1 MSTGTIDQV
10 QKQQSARRDEN
21 RSKKSESAY
30 HSHDGGPGQRMSNFS
45 RSLKE
50 LVGARGFEPRTSC
63 AQGRRLKLA
72 KHPIV
77 NAVEHFA
84 QFTVVGSVVSDLL
97 FSIACTMLAIRKAS
111 SLPVAIFFC
120 SSAG

>member
-1 MSTGTIDQV
+1 MTHE
-10 QKQQSARRDEN
+10 AAN
-21 RSKKSESAY
+21 
-30 HSHDGGPGQRMSNFS
+30 
-45 RSLKE
+45 SLKR

-72 KHPIV
+72 NHRIL
-77 NAVEHFA
+77 NAADHFA
-84 QFTVVGSVVSDLL
+84 QFTVVRFVVSDLL
-97 FSIACTMLAIRKAS
+97 FSIACTMPAMRKAS